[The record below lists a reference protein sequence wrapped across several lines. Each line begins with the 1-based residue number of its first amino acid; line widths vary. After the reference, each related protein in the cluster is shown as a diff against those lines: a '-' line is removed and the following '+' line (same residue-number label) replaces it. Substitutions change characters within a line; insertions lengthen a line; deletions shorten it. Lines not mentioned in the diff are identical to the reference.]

1 MAKRIDKITPLDMD
15 RWRQGQLE
23 RGLKNST
30 INRSMTVIQAVL
42 NKAVEWG
49 FMEENQL
56 KGFKKLRVDKK
67 GVVRYLSEEEE
78 KSLYSALE
86 KRKGHLPA
94 IVTLLLNTGTRP
106 TEIFNLKWKNVTD
119 KFITIESAYSKTGQT
134 RHIPLNDKAKIVLNN
149 LPKVSD
155 WVFTGDEGKPITT
168 IQKGFRNILKE
179 ADIEN
184 FRLYDLRHSFASKLV
199 MNGIDLYSVAEL
211 LGHSDIEMTKVYAH
225 LSPDHLQKAVDI
237 L

>member
-134 RHIPLNDKAKIVLNN
+134 RHIPLNDKTKIVLNN